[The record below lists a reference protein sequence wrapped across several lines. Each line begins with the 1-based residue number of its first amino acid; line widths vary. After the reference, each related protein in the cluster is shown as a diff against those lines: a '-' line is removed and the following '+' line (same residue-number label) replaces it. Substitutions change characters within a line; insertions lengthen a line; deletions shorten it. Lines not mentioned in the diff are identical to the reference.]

1 MTTAQMV
8 TLAPEQKQFFDD
20 NGYLVMEGLYDA
32 AEMAVMRRE
41 FHDLI
46 AIRMDVR
53 DLALQLHGAG
63 GGVSRRPL

>member
-46 AIRMDVR
+46 TNTD
-53 DLALQLHGAG
+53 GP
-63 GGVSRRPL
+63 S

>member
-1 MTTAQMV
+1 MATAQLV

-32 AEMAVMRRE
+32 AEMEEMRRE

-46 AIRMDVR
+46 TNTDNRPKAVR
-53 DLALQLHGAG
+53 YTFMEQA
-63 GGVSRRPL
+63 